1 VLNCVNGRGHV
12 TGAALAEHPG
22 IGMISFTGGPAGGRA
37 VAEAAARRHAP
48 CVMELG
54 GKSATV
60 VFADADLDRALEG
73 ALAMIYGSNG
83 EACLAG
89 SRILLEKHIAD
100 DFLSCFRARA
110 EAMVVGD
117 PAEEATQIGP
127 MISARHRDTV
137 LGFYDSAASDG
148 DTILFGG
155 AEPSLEAGFYLRPG
169 AIRVQS
175 SESRVWREEVFGPL
189 AAIRT
194 FDTEEEAIALAND
207 SDFGLSG
214 YVWTGDVG
222 RAMRV
227 TRAMRTGTVLVNS
240 PFQRELNAPFGGVKG
255 SGVGREGGMHSW
267 NNFTEAKTTVIQH
280 G

>member
-1 VLNCVNGRGHV
+1 MSP
-12 TGAALAEHPG
+12 GAALAEHPG

-89 SRILLEKHIAD
+89 SRILLEKDIAE
-100 DFLSCFRARA
+100 DFLSRFRARA

-137 LGFYDSAASDG
+137 LRFYDSAASDG

-189 AAIRT
+189 AAIRS

-240 PFQRELNAPFGGVKG
+240 PFQRELNAPFGGFKG